1 MSTDVIREFLVS
13 LGFKVDTASERR
25 FTDGV
30 KNVSK
35 EVAALGA
42 VTVATGAAVL
52 AFVSKMANGLEDLYF
67 VSQRTRA
74 SAENI
79 KAIGFAADQMGSS
92 AGAAQASIEA
102 LAKFLRINPGGE
114 SLLKSWDI
122 QTRDTNGEL
131 RDTTELL
138 SDLGKLFRRMPY
150 AQAYARAN
158 VLGIDEKTLQ
168 ALIKGTDEFSDR
180 YKQILARYGLDVT
193 KATELSH
200 NFNLQ
205 LRDLKANFEVLG
217 TVVGTRVIG
226 ILNELEFRW
235 NSLDDSTK
243 SNIKT
248 VAEWVAGIVAGTAII
263 MGGPVAWIG
272 ALAAAIGLLWD
283 DYKVWKEGGKSFIDW
298 GKWKPELDL
307 AKAAIDLLA
316 DGIKNLWSVGQF
328 VWPRMVDG
336 WHNLTAAVKEAYEWI
351 MKVVHAVEN
360 SKAFQ
365 WVMDKTQGARDAV
378 ASTYSSVYSWIKGK
392 ASAVITPDVK
402 RDASSLGSAAANL
415 WNKITGQSYEH
426 GTPDLL
432 GAPASPNE
440 QATGDPQARGLRNH
454 NPGNIEYGQ
463 YAISKGATGSDGR
476 FAIFPDDATGLKALN
491 DLAVG
496 YGKKGIS
503 TVNDFFARYAPS
515 KENNTSA
522 YAAQVSQA
530 LGVNPSDQ
538 IDLGDVA
545 TRTKLMQAIT
555 LHENGSNPY
564 SASQYQQ
571 AAGANLSAQ
580 TTINVY
586 GTGNPQETA
595 LAVGREQD
603 SVNQRL
609 VRNFQTTAA
618 M

>member
-1 MSTDVIREFLVS
+1 MSTETIREFLVS
-13 LGFKVDTASERR
+13 LGFKVDSSGERR

-42 VTVATGAAVL
+42 VAVATATAVL
-52 AFVSKMANGLEDLYF
+52 ASVSKMANGLEDLYF

-102 LAKFLRINPGGE
+102 IAKFLRINPGGE
-114 SLLKSWDI
+114 SLLKSWGI

-138 SDLGKLFRRMPY
+138 TDLGKVFRHMPY

-168 ALIKGTDEFSDR
+168 ALIQGTDQFSDR

-205 LRDLKANFEVLG
+205 LRDLRANFEVLG

-243 SNIKT
+243 SNINT

-272 ALAAAIGLLWD
+272 ALAAAIALLWD
-283 DYKVWKEGGKSFIDW
+283 DYKTWKEGGKSLIDW
-298 GKWKPELDL
+298 GKWKPEIDL
-307 AKAAIDLLA
+307 AKAGIDLIG
-316 DGIKNLWSVGQF
+316 DGLNNLWAIAKF
-328 VWPRMVDG
+328 AWPHIVEG
-336 WHNLTAAVKEAYEWI
+336 WHDLTAAVKEAYEWV
-351 MKVVHAVEN
+351 MKVVHAVED
-360 SKAFQ
+360 SKSFK
-365 WVMDKTQGARDAV
+365 WVIDKTQGARDTVSGWFGSA
-378 ASTYSSVYSWIKGK
+378 ADWISSKLPQGDSGK
-392 ASAVITPDVK
+392 ASA
-402 RDASSLGSAAANL
+402 DASAFGHAASQIWDQITGKPYDHGKPETTPAQGSDQTQPIGIRQNNPGNLRTGPGGSFGSYATPQDGLNALSNQLGLYFNGQSAAAGKKRLETVREIISTYAPKNE
-415 WNKITGQSYEH
+415 NDTGAYVADVS
-426 GTPDLL
+426 GRLGVSPDAQL
-432 GAPASPNE
+432 
-440 QATGDPQARGLRNH
+440 H
-454 NPGNIEYGQ
+454 
-463 YAISKGATGSDGR
+463 
-476 FAIFPDDATGLKALN
+476 LN
-491 DLAVG
+491 D
-496 YGKKGIS
+496 
-503 TVNDFFARYAPS
+503 
-515 KENNTSA
+515 
-522 YAAQVSQA
+522 
-530 LGVNPSDQ
+530 
-538 IDLGDVA
+538 VA
-545 TRTKLMQAIT
+545 ERAKLMQAIV
-555 LHENGSNPY
+555 LHENGRNPY
-564 SASQYQQ
+564 SDAQYQQ

-586 GTGNPQETA
+586 GTTNPQETA
-595 LAVGREQD
+595 SAVGREQD

-609 VRNFQTTAA
+609 VRNFQTSAA